1 MRNMPTVVDTPP
13 RSCGEC
19 SACCTVL
26 GVRDLEPPKPDY
38 VACSDCRP
46 GGGCS
51 RYTTRPPTCEGYQCL
66 WLTGALGDDES
77 TRPDRLGLVFD
88 VYDTPAD
95 GGEPGIYARAVWPD
109 APREHEELL
118 FTLAAKLLIVVIY
131 DAKRRGLIG
140 PEHRLAAFRRLLA
153 ART

>member
-1 MRNMPTVVDTPP
+1 MPD

-26 GVRDLEPPKPDY
+26 GVVDLVPPKPDY

-46 GGGCS
+46 GGGCV
-51 RYTTRPPTCEGYQCL
+51 RYATRPPTCEDYQCL
-66 WLTGALGDDES
+66 WLAGGLEDSEDM
-77 TRPDRLGLVFD
+77 RPDRLGLVFD
-88 VYDTPAD
+88 VYDPAAD

-109 APREHEELL
+109 APREHEGLL
-118 FTLAAKLLIVVIY
+118 RALAEKLLVVVIY
-131 DAKRRGLIG
+131 DRQRRGLIG
-140 PEHRLAAFRRLLA
+140 PEPRLAAFRRLLA